1 MLQIRHKYRSCFFL
15 LGCWLGIVLSGC
27 QPKAEPPPL
36 VESRPQI
43 ATTEDVERDT
53 SCSYFYFLWGRHAE
67 LLLHFDEA
75 LDAYEKALICDPKA
89 EFINEKLPVLLLRL
103 ERTDEA
109 EAWLKGY
116 LARHGENTGMR
127 MLYAKVLI
135 RQKKNEAALQQ
146 YQLILDQHPDDPAI
160 LLLLAEMYLADKQ
173 LEKAR
178 PILERVLT
186 ADPASYPGHILS
198 ARLLQ
203 QEGKPDLAVTHYR
216 KALEKNWSS
225 ELQMELGELF
235 IKIEQYAQAATL
247 YNEII
252 EREGHNESARIAL
265 VHVYLLQKKDAQAL
279 EELNNLKTFV
289 EQPQRVDLTIAR
301 LYAKQKHFDKAMAI
315 TEQILAKENLPE
327 ARFFYAVLLTQARKF
342 EKALKQIRHIGRNE
356 EEFADA
362 FVLQIKILRE
372 LKRLDEAI
380 GLLEENTA
388 LDDKARNAEMFAM
401 LAALYQQ
408 QGREDLSK
416 KTLQRGLE
424 VYPDDEDLLYEY
436 GLVLENNGEHSA
448 ALDVMQRIV
457 ELKPDNA
464 AALNF
469 VGYSWAE
476 KKVHLEKALDYI
488 QRAVALKPDNGYIR
502 DSLGW
507 VYFRLGKIEQAIKEL
522 EAAVKLAPDDP
533 AILEHL
539 GDVYL
544 EGGQVHK
551 ALEIYKRSAR
561 KFRES
566 EKDRKRILEKIAII
580 EKQGTH

>member
-1 MLQIRHKYRSCFFL
+1 MLLISDKYRGFFL
-15 LGCWLGIVLSGC
+15 LLAFCLGLVLNGC
-27 QPKAEPPPL
+27 QPKADPPSSVEP
-36 VESRPQI
+36 RPQL
-43 ATTEDVERDT
+43 ATAEDVERDT

-89 EFINEKLPVLLLRL
+89 EFINEKVPVLLLRL
-103 ERTDEA
+103 ERTEEA
-109 EAWLKGY
+109 ESWLKGY

-135 RQKKNEAALQQ
+135 RQKKNELAMQQ
-146 YQLILDQHPDDPAI
+146 YQLILNQHPDDPAI

-173 LEKAR
+173 LAKAR

-186 ADPASYPGHILS
+186 VDPSSYPGHILT

-203 QEGKPDLAVTHYR
+203 QEGSPDQAVIHYR

-235 IKIEQYAQAATL
+235 IKIEQYGQAASL

-265 VHVYLLQKKDAQAL
+265 VHVYLLQKKDVQAL
-279 EELNNLKTFV
+279 EELNNLKAFV

-315 TEQILAKENLPE
+315 TEQILARENLPE
-327 ARFFYAVLLTQARKF
+327 ARFFYAVLLTQARKY
-342 EKALKQIRHIGRNE
+342 EKALKQIRQIGRND
-356 EEFADA
+356 EEFAEA
-362 FVLQIKILRE
+362 LVLQVKILRE
-372 LKRLDEAI
+372 LKRLDEAL

-388 LDDKARNAEMFAM
+388 IDDKARNPEMFIM

-408 QGREDLSK
+408 QGQEALSK

-424 VYPDDEDLLYEY
+424 LYPDDEELLYEY

-448 ALDVMQRIV
+448 ALEVMQRIV

-476 KKVHLEKALDYI
+476 KKVHLEKALEYI

-507 VYFRLGKIEQAIKEL
+507 VYFRQGKIEEAIKEL

-544 EGGQVHK
+544 EGGQVYK
-551 ALEIYKRSAR
+551 ALETYRKSAR

-566 EKDRKRILEKIAII
+566 EKDRKRILEKISII

>member
-1 MLQIRHKYRSCFFL
+1 MLPIMHPCRIWFFL
-15 LGCWLGIVLSGC
+15 LLCCLGIVLGGC
-27 QPKAEPPPL
+27 QQKPEPLPVAEPK
-36 VESRPQI
+36 PQI
-43 ATTEDVERDT
+43 ATTNDIDRDT

-75 LDAYEKALICDPKA
+75 LDAYEKALICDPQA

-116 LARHGENTGMR
+116 LDRHGENTGMR

-135 RQKKNEAALQQ
+135 RQKKNEQAMQQ
-146 YQLILDQHPDDPAI
+146 YQLILNQHPDDPAI

-173 LEKAR
+173 MDKAR
-178 PILERVLT
+178 PILDRVLT
-186 ADPASYPGHILS
+186 TDPSSYPGHILT

-203 QEGKPDLAVTHYR
+203 QDGNPDLAVTHYR

-235 IKIEQYAQAATL
+235 IKTEQYGQAASL
-247 YNEII
+247 YKEII

-315 TEQILAKENLPE
+315 TGQILAKENLPE
-327 ARFFYAVLLTQARKF
+327 ARFFLAVLLTQARKY
-342 EKALKQIRHIGRNE
+342 EKALKQIREIGRDD
-356 EEFADA
+356 EEFSEA
-362 FVLQIKILRE
+362 FTLQIKILRE

-388 LDDKARNAEMFAM
+388 IDDKARNAEMFIM

-408 QGREDLSK
+408 QGRDDLSK
-416 KTLQRGLE
+416 KALQRGLE
-424 VYPDDEDLLYEY
+424 AYPDDEDLLYEY
-436 GLVLENNGEHSA
+436 GLVLENSGEHSA

-469 VGYSWAE
+469 VGYSWAD

-507 VYFRLGKIEQAIKEL
+507 VYFRLGKIEQAVKEL
-522 EAAVKLAPDDP
+522 EAAVKLSPDDP

-539 GDVYL
+539 ADVYL
-544 EGGQVHK
+544 EGGQVSK
-551 ALEIYKRSAR
+551 ALETYRKSAR

-566 EKDRKRILEKIAII
+566 EKDRKRILEKISII
-580 EKQGTH
+580 EKQGTR

>member
-1 MLQIRHKYRSCFFL
+1 MLHIRHHHRGHFFIL
-15 LGCWLGIVLSGC
+15 LCCLGILFGGC
-27 QPKAEPPPL
+27 QQKPEPPPL
-36 VESRPQI
+36 AEPQPQLS
-43 ATTEDVERDT
+43 TTNDIDRDT

-75 LDAYEKALICDPKA
+75 LDAYEKALICDPQA
-89 EFINEKLPVLLLRL
+89 GFINEKLPVLLLRL

-109 EAWLKGY
+109 EAWLKEY
-116 LARHGENTGMR
+116 LVRHGENTGMR

-135 RQKKNEAALQQ
+135 RQKKNELAMQQ
-146 YQLILDQHPDDPAI
+146 YQQILAQHPDDPAI
-160 LLLLAEMYLADKQ
+160 LLLLAEMYLAGKQ
-173 LEKAR
+173 LDKAR

-186 ADPASYPGHILS
+186 ADSSSYPGHILT

-203 QEGKPDLAVTHYR
+203 QDGKPDLAVPHYR

-235 IKIEQYAQAATL
+235 IKTEQYSQAASL
-247 YNEII
+247 YKEII

-315 TEQILAKENLPE
+315 TEQILARENLPE
-327 ARFFYAVLLTQARKF
+327 ARFFLAVLLTQARKY
-342 EKALKQIRHIGRNE
+342 EKALKQIRQIGRNE
-356 EEFADA
+356 EEFAEA
-362 FVLQIKILRE
+362 FSLQIKILRE

-380 GLLEENTA
+380 GLLEENA
-388 LDDKARNAEMFAM
+388 AIDDQARSGEMFIM

-408 QGREDLSK
+408 QGRDDLSRK
-416 KTLQRGLE
+416 ALQRGLE
-424 VYPDDEDLLYEY
+424 AYPDDEDLLYEY
-436 GLVLENNGEHSA
+436 GLVLENSGEHSA

-469 VGYSWAE
+469 VGYSWAD

-488 QRAVALKPDNGYIR
+488 QRALALKPDNGYIR

-507 VYFRLGKIEQAIKEL
+507 VYFRLGKIELATKEL
-522 EAAVKLAPDDP
+522 EAAVKLSPDDP

-539 GDVYL
+539 ADVYL

-551 ALEIYKRSAR
+551 ALETYRKSAR
-561 KFRES
+561 KFSGS
-566 EKDRKRILEKIAII
+566 EKDRKRVLEKISII
-580 EKQGTH
+580 EKQGTR